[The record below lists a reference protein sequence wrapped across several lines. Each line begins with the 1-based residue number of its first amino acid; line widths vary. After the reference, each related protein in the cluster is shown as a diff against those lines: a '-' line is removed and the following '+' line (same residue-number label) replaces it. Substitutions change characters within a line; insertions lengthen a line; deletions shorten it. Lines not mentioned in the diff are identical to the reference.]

1 MSSILEGLYNEEE
14 QSADSELRR
23 KLDKVES
30 ILGTRTDMRGRQF
43 NQAIQDIT
51 KNIKYLQQDEL
62 VMEIYSK
69 MQSMAQ
75 AIGLPEKELDYVEKA
90 VREAFNNLESAVYEM
105 EEPFEDYVRDLQY
118 KVEELEL
125 DEGMYD
131 QEAFDRIFKDRKGKG
146 SMEKPKVKPLPPHVK
161 RPRDTGMYNQ
171 PNKADK
177 DKEGEQLSEAQFDEA
192 AGEKDAC
199 YHKVKS
205 RYKVWPSAYASGA
218 LVKCRKVGAKNW
230 GKTTTKEDEE
240 LDEGEER
247 SIIANGCV
255 EKLVDEF
262 SGRENQFANK
272 DDLEYAIY
280 QALEDLDVEDCVDPE
295 MEVGGQPIGHFA
307 SGRVIDC
314 CSSSDIIYDVMAHM
328 DETQIG
334 EELDEAGTNCWKGYE
349 KKGTKKMF
357 GKTVNNCVKK
367 EAVEED
373 LKAWFGKGKDGGAGG
388 GGWDAYDGSG
398 NRTGKCGE
406 TKGKAKPK
414 CLSKSKAAS
423 LRASGGKKAIGAAV
437 KKKRRNDPNKN
448 RKGKAKNVSN
458 KTNESRILQGLT
470 EGLNTPTPFQIVQD
484 VYKNKQH
491 QKIDGVVM
499 DLFTASALVNAYN
512 QISDANKKKME
523 NADIAMLGKMAS
535 KIFELSESME
545 LEEGN
550 GKIRMGILGML
561 LVAGIWKIDRN
572 MAEKVWDNSHQ
583 LQQLT
588 QVYAKANECGD
599 KEKMKDVKRRIAN
612 HKTRLDIGKGDVDFD
627 GLPGKDD
634 IKDIGYA
641 TQSCEVR

>member
-1 MSSILEGLYNEEE
+1 MSSILEGLYKEEE
-14 QSADSELRR
+14 QSAESELRR

-69 MQSMAQ
+69 MQSMAE
-75 AIGLPEKELDYVEKA
+75 AIGLSEKELDYVEDD
-90 VREAFNNLESAVYEM
+90 VREAFNNLESAVYKM

-131 QEAFDRIFKDRKGKG
+131 QEAFNSIFGVDSKDRAKKKEKQK
-146 SMEKPKVKPLPPHVK
+146 SKPK
-161 RPRDTGMYNQ
+161 DTGMYNQ
-171 PNKADK
+171 PNKDEE
-177 DKEGEQLSEAQFDEA
+177 EGEPLTEEQFDEA
-192 AGEKDAC
+192 AGKKDAC

-205 RYKVWPSAYASGA
+205 RYDVWPSAYASGA

-230 GKTTTKEDEE
+230 GKTTTKEDEDIE
-240 LDEGEER
+240 EGTR
-247 SIIANGCV
+247 
-255 EKLVDEF
+255 
-262 SGRENQFANK
+262 
-272 DDLEYAIY
+272 
-280 QALEDLDVEDCVDPE
+280 
-295 MEVGGQPIGHFA
+295 
-307 SGRVIDC
+307 
-314 CSSSDIIYDVMAHM
+314 
-328 DETQIG
+328 
-334 EELDEAGTNCWKGYE
+334 CWKGYK
-349 KKGTKKMF
+349 KKGTKMMF
-357 GKTVNNCVKK
+357 GKRVNNCVKADESV

-373 LKAWFGKGKDGGAGG
+373 LKAWFGKGKKGGAGG
-388 GGWDAYDGSG
+388 GGWDRYNSKGE
-398 NRTGKCGE
+398 RVGKCGDG
-406 TKGKAKPK
+406 KGKGKPK

-423 LRASGGKKAIGAAV
+423 LRNSGGKKAIGAAV

-499 DLFTASALVNAYN
+499 DLFTASALVNAYDK
-512 QISDANKKKME
+512 ISDANKKKME
-523 NADIAMLGKMAS
+523 NADIDMLAKMAS

-561 LVAGIWKIDRN
+561 LVSGIWKIDRD

-599 KEKMKDVKRRIAN
+599 KEKMKDVKRRIGN
-612 HKTRLDIGKGDVDFD
+612 HKMRLDLGKGDVDFD
-627 GLPGKDD
+627 GRPGDDD

-641 TQSCEVR
+641 TQSCDIR

>member
-1 MSSILEGLYNEEE
+1 MSSILEGLYKEED
-14 QSADSELRR
+14 QSAESELRR

-75 AIGLPEKELDYVEKA
+75 AIGLSEKELDYVEDD
-90 VREAFNNLESAVYEM
+90 VREAFNNLESAVYKM

-131 QEAFDRIFKDRKGKG
+131 QEAFDAIFKDRKDKG
-146 SMEKPKVKPLPPHVK
+146 SMEKPKSKPK
-161 RPRDTGMYNQ
+161 DTGMYNQ

-177 DKEGEQLSEAQFDEA
+177 GKDEQLSEAQFDEA

-230 GKTTTKEDEE
+230 GKTTTKEDAVSEGKSKVSNCCDAPIE
-240 LDEGEER
+240 GEIEDNVGRCSKCKEMAKCISSVDEGQR
-247 SIIANGCV
+247 
-255 EKLVDEF
+255 
-262 SGRENQFANK
+262 
-272 DDLEYAIY
+272 
-280 QALEDLDVEDCVDPE
+280 
-295 MEVGGQPIGHFA
+295 
-307 SGRVIDC
+307 
-314 CSSSDIIYDVMAHM
+314 
-328 DETQIG
+328 
-334 EELDEAGTNCWKGYE
+334 CWKGYE

-367 EAVEED
+367 ESVEAVEED

-484 VYKNKQH
+484 VYKNKQY

-499 DLFTASALVNAYN
+499 DLFTASALVNAYDK
-512 QISDANKKKME
+512 ISPANKKKME
-523 NADIAMLGKMAS
+523 NADIAMLAKMAN

-561 LVAGIWKIDRN
+561 LVSGIWKIDRD

-599 KEKMKDVKRRIAN
+599 KEKMKDVKRRIGN
-612 HKTRLDIGKGDVDFD
+612 HKMRLDLGKGDVDFD
-627 GLPGKDD
+627 GRPGNDD

-641 TQSCEVR
+641 TQSCDIR

>member
-1 MSSILEGLYNEEE
+1 MSSILEGLYKEEE
-14 QSADSELRR
+14 QSAESELRR

-69 MQSMAQ
+69 MQSMAE
-75 AIGLPEKELDYVEKA
+75 AIGLSEKELDYVEDD
-90 VREAFNNLESAVYEM
+90 VREAFNNLESAVYKM

-131 QEAFDRIFKDRKGKG
+131 QEAFNSIFGVDSKDRAKKKEKQK
-146 SMEKPKVKPLPPHVK
+146 SKPK
-161 RPRDTGMYNQ
+161 DTGMYNQ
-171 PNKADK
+171 PNNKEEE
-177 DKEGEQLSEAQFDEA
+177 EGEPLTEEQFDEA
-192 AGEKDAC
+192 AGKKDAC

-205 RYKVWPSAYASGA
+205 RYDVWPSAYASGA

-230 GKTTTKEDEE
+230 GKTTTKEDEDIE
-240 LDEGEER
+240 EGTR
-247 SIIANGCV
+247 
-255 EKLVDEF
+255 
-262 SGRENQFANK
+262 
-272 DDLEYAIY
+272 
-280 QALEDLDVEDCVDPE
+280 
-295 MEVGGQPIGHFA
+295 
-307 SGRVIDC
+307 
-314 CSSSDIIYDVMAHM
+314 
-328 DETQIG
+328 
-334 EELDEAGTNCWKGYE
+334 CWKGYK
-349 KKGTKKMF
+349 KKGTKMMF
-357 GKTVNNCVKK
+357 GKRVNNCVKADESV

-373 LKAWFGKGKDGGAGG
+373 LKAWFGKGKKGGAGG
-388 GGWDAYDGSG
+388 GGWDRYNSKGE
-398 NRTGKCGE
+398 RVGKCGDG
-406 TKGKAKPK
+406 KGKGKPK

-423 LRASGGKKAIGAAV
+423 LRNSGGKKAIGAAV

-499 DLFTASALVNAYN
+499 DLFTASALVNAYDK
-512 QISDANKKKME
+512 ISDANKKKME
-523 NADIAMLGKMAS
+523 NADIDMLAKMAS

-561 LVAGIWKIDRN
+561 LVSGIWKIDRD

-599 KEKMKDVKRRIAN
+599 KEKMKDVKRRIGN
-612 HKTRLDIGKGDVDFD
+612 HKMRLDLGKGDVDFD
-627 GLPGKDD
+627 GRPGDDD

-641 TQSCEVR
+641 TQSCDIR

>member
-75 AIGLPEKELDYVEKA
+75 AIGLSEKELDYVEDD
-90 VREAFNNLESAVYEM
+90 VREAFNNLESAVYKM

-131 QEAFDRIFKDRKGKG
+131 QEAFNKIFGVDSKDRAKKR
-146 SMEKPKVKPLPPHVK
+146 EKPKSKPK
-161 RPRDTGMYNQ
+161 DTGMYNQ

-177 DKEGEQLSEAQFDEA
+177 DKEGEQLTEAQFDEA

-230 GKTTTKEDEE
+230 GKTTTKEDTVSEGKSKVSNCCDAPIE
-240 LDEGEER
+240 GEIEDNVGRCSKCKEMAKCISSVDEGQR
-247 SIIANGCV
+247 
-255 EKLVDEF
+255 
-262 SGRENQFANK
+262 
-272 DDLEYAIY
+272 
-280 QALEDLDVEDCVDPE
+280 
-295 MEVGGQPIGHFA
+295 
-307 SGRVIDC
+307 
-314 CSSSDIIYDVMAHM
+314 
-328 DETQIG
+328 
-334 EELDEAGTNCWKGYE
+334 CWKGYE

-367 EAVEED
+367 ESVEAVEED

-499 DLFTASALVNAYN
+499 DLFTASALVNAYD

-550 GKIRMGILGML
+550 GNIRMGILGML

-641 TQSCEVR
+641 TQSCDIR

>member
-1 MSSILEGLYNEEE
+1 MSSILEGLYKEEE
-14 QSADSELRR
+14 QSAESELRR

-69 MQSMAQ
+69 MQSMAE
-75 AIGLPEKELDYVEKA
+75 AIGLSEKELDYVEDD
-90 VREAFNNLESAVYEM
+90 VREAFNNLESAVYKM

-131 QEAFDRIFKDRKGKG
+131 QEAFNSIFGVDSKDRAKKKEKQK
-146 SMEKPKVKPLPPHVK
+146 SKPK
-161 RPRDTGMYNQ
+161 DTGMYNQ
-171 PNKADK
+171 PNNKEEEGHDEKRKQWLQKYIDSSADERREMVGPTRGQPMFSMRDYELIHQLLYPNNK
-177 DKEGEQLSEAQFDEA
+177 EEEGEPLTEEQFDEA
-192 AGEKDAC
+192 AGKKDAC

-205 RYKVWPSAYASGA
+205 RYDVWPSAYASGA

-230 GKTTTKEDEE
+230 GKTTTKEDEDIE
-240 LDEGEER
+240 EGTR
-247 SIIANGCV
+247 
-255 EKLVDEF
+255 
-262 SGRENQFANK
+262 
-272 DDLEYAIY
+272 
-280 QALEDLDVEDCVDPE
+280 
-295 MEVGGQPIGHFA
+295 
-307 SGRVIDC
+307 
-314 CSSSDIIYDVMAHM
+314 
-328 DETQIG
+328 
-334 EELDEAGTNCWKGYE
+334 CWKGYK
-349 KKGTKKMF
+349 KKGTKMMF
-357 GKTVNNCVKK
+357 GKRVNNCVKADESV

-373 LKAWFGKGKDGGAGG
+373 LKAWFGKGKKGGAGG
-388 GGWDAYDGSG
+388 GGWDRYNSKGE
-398 NRTGKCGE
+398 RVGKCGDG
-406 TKGKAKPK
+406 KGKGKPK

-423 LRASGGKKAIGAAV
+423 LRNSGGKKAIGAAV

-499 DLFTASALVNAYN
+499 DLFTASALVNAYD

>member
-131 QEAFDRIFKDRKGKG
+131 QDAFDAIFKDKKDKGT
-146 SMEKPKVKPLPPHVK
+146 MERPKSKPKPK
-161 RPRDTGMYNQ
+161 DTGMYNQ

-177 DKEGEQLSEAQFDEA
+177 DKEGEQLTEEQFDEA
-192 AGEKDAC
+192 AGKKDAC
-199 YHKVKS
+199 YHKVKA
-205 RYKVWPSAYASGA
+205 RYDVWPSAYASGA
-218 LVKCRKVGAKNW
+218 LVKCRKVGASNW
-230 GKTTTKEDEE
+230 GKTTTKED
-240 LDEGEER
+240 
-247 SIIANGCV
+247 
-255 EKLVDEF
+255 
-262 SGRENQFANK
+262 
-272 DDLEYAIY
+272 
-280 QALEDLDVEDCVDPE
+280 
-295 MEVGGQPIGHFA
+295 
-307 SGRVIDC
+307 
-314 CSSSDIIYDVMAHM
+314 
-328 DETQIG
+328 

-367 EAVEED
+367 ESVEAVDED

-398 NRTGKCGE
+398 NRTGKCGDS
-406 TKGKAKPK
+406 KGKAKPK

-423 LRASGGKKAIGAAV
+423 LRSSGGKKAIGAAV
-437 KKKRRNDPNKN
+437 KKKRRNDPNKD

-470 EGLNTPTPFQIVQD
+470 EGLNKPTPFQIVQD

-512 QISDANKKKME
+512 QINDANKKKME

-634 IKDIGYA
+634 IKDIGYV

>member
-69 MQSMAQ
+69 MQSMAK

-131 QEAFDRIFKDRKGKG
+131 QEAFDRIFKNSEKDKG
-146 SMEKPKVKPLPPHVK
+146 SMEKPKVKPLPQ
-161 RPRDTGMYNQ
+161 DTGMYNQ

-177 DKEGEQLSEAQFDEA
+177 GKDEQLSEAQFDEA

-240 LDEGEER
+240 LDE
-247 SIIANGCV
+247 
-255 EKLVDEF
+255 
-262 SGRENQFANK
+262 
-272 DDLEYAIY
+272 
-280 QALEDLDVEDCVDPE
+280 
-295 MEVGGQPIGHFA
+295 
-307 SGRVIDC
+307 
-314 CSSSDIIYDVMAHM
+314 
-328 DETQIG
+328 
-334 EELDEAGTNCWKGYE
+334 AGTNCWKGYE

-367 EAVEED
+367 ESVEELDNTFIKKRGEQLTPKEKHRANQQYKQKARDEIKRRTAEKRLQMEKVEED

-470 EGLNTPTPFQIVQD
+470 EGLNKPTPFQIVQD

-523 NADIAMLGKMAS
+523 NADIAMLGKIAS

-634 IKDIGYA
+634 IKDIDYA

>member
-75 AIGLPEKELDYVEKA
+75 AIGLPEKELDYVEDD
-90 VREAFNNLESAVYEM
+90 VREAFNNLESAVYKM

-131 QEAFDRIFKDRKGKG
+131 QEAFNKIFGVDSKDRAKKREK
-146 SMEKPKVKPLPPHVK
+146 SKSKPK
-161 RPRDTGMYNQ
+161 DTGMYNQ

-177 DKEGEQLSEAQFDEA
+177 DKEGEQLTEAQFDEA

-230 GKTTTKEDEE
+230 GKTTTKEDTVSEGKSKVSNCCDAPIE
-240 LDEGEER
+240 GEIEDNVGRCSKCKEMAKCISSVDEGQR
-247 SIIANGCV
+247 
-255 EKLVDEF
+255 
-262 SGRENQFANK
+262 
-272 DDLEYAIY
+272 
-280 QALEDLDVEDCVDPE
+280 
-295 MEVGGQPIGHFA
+295 
-307 SGRVIDC
+307 
-314 CSSSDIIYDVMAHM
+314 
-328 DETQIG
+328 
-334 EELDEAGTNCWKGYE
+334 CWKGYE

-367 EAVEED
+367 ESVEAVEED

-437 KKKRRNDPNKN
+437 KKKRRNDPNKD

-499 DLFTASALVNAYN
+499 DLFTASALVNAYD

>member
-1 MSSILEGLYNEEE
+1 MSSILEGADKAYLREYNESEDE
-14 QSADSELRR
+14 RRLGALKSALSSVQQE
-23 KLDKVES
+23 
-30 ILGTRTDMRGRQF
+30 
-43 NQAIQDIT
+43 T
-51 KNIKYLQQDEL
+51 KNAGYIQNGL
-62 VMEIYSK
+62 V
-69 MQSMAQ
+69 
-75 AIGLPEKELDYVEKA
+75 LDIQLA
-90 VREAFNNLESAVYEM
+90 VRRIYEDLGMDVSDGSPYDEAEDAVRKATNDLESAIYS
-105 EEPFEDYVRDLQY
+105 
-118 KVEELEL
+118 L
-125 DEGMYD
+125 DEQIKLEIREVNNSID
-131 QEAFDRIFKDRKGKG
+131 
-146 SMEKPKVKPLPPHVK
+146 
-161 RPRDTGMYNQ
+161 
-171 PNKADK
+171 
-177 DKEGEQLSEAQFDEA
+177 
-192 AGEKDAC
+192 DA
-199 YHKVKS
+199 
-205 RYKVWPSAYASGA
+205 RMDA
-218 LVKCRKVGAKNW
+218 
-230 GKTTTKEDEE
+230 EE
-240 LDEGEER
+240 
-247 SIIANGCV
+247 I
-255 EKLVDEF
+255 
-262 SGRENQFANK
+262 
-272 DDLEYAIY
+272 
-280 QALEDLDVEDCVDPE
+280 
-295 MEVGGQPIGHFA
+295 
-307 SGRVIDC
+307 
-314 CSSSDIIYDVMAHM
+314 
-328 DETQIG
+328 
-334 EELDEAGTNCWKGYE
+334 DEAGTNCWKGYE

-367 EAVEED
+367 ESVEED

-398 NRTGKCGE
+398 KRTGKCGE

-423 LRASGGKKAIGAAV
+423 LRSSGGKKAIGAAV

-512 QISDANKKKME
+512 QINDANKKKME

-550 GKIRMGILGML
+550 GNIRMGILGML
-561 LVAGIWKIDRN
+561 LVSGIWQIDRN

>member
-75 AIGLPEKELDYVEKA
+75 AIGLSEKELDYVEDD
-90 VREAFNNLESAVYEM
+90 VREAFNNLESAVYKM

-131 QEAFDRIFKDRKGKG
+131 QEAFNKIFGVDSKDRAKKREK
-146 SMEKPKVKPLPPHVK
+146 SKSKPK
-161 RPRDTGMYNQ
+161 DTGMYNQ

-177 DKEGEQLSEAQFDEA
+177 DKEGEQLTEAQFDEA

-230 GKTTTKEDEE
+230 GKTTTKEDTVSEGKSKVSNCCDAPIE
-240 LDEGEER
+240 GEIEDNVGRCSKCKEMAKCISSVDEGQR
-247 SIIANGCV
+247 
-255 EKLVDEF
+255 
-262 SGRENQFANK
+262 
-272 DDLEYAIY
+272 
-280 QALEDLDVEDCVDPE
+280 
-295 MEVGGQPIGHFA
+295 
-307 SGRVIDC
+307 
-314 CSSSDIIYDVMAHM
+314 
-328 DETQIG
+328 
-334 EELDEAGTNCWKGYE
+334 CWKGYE

-367 EAVEED
+367 ESVEAVEED

-499 DLFTASALVNAYN
+499 DLFTASALVNAYD

-550 GKIRMGILGML
+550 GNIRMGILGML

-641 TQSCEVR
+641 TQSCDIR

>member
-1 MSSILEGLYNEEE
+1 MSSILEGLYKEEE

-23 KLDKVES
+23 KLEKVES
-30 ILGTRTDMRGRQF
+30 ILGTRTDRNGRLY
-43 NQAIQDIT
+43 NEYVNDIT

-75 AIGLPEKELDYVEKA
+75 AIGLSEKELDYVEDD
-90 VREAFNNLESAVYEM
+90 VREAFNNLESAVYKM

-131 QEAFDRIFKDRKGKG
+131 QEAFDNIFKDRKDKG
-146 SMEKPKVKPLPPHVK
+146 TMERPKARPTRTKPK
-161 RPRDTGMYNQ
+161 DTGMYNQ

-177 DKEGEQLSEAQFDEA
+177 DKEGEQLTEAQFDEA

-230 GKTTTKEDEE
+230 GKTTTKEDAVSEGKSKVSNCCDAPIE
-240 LDEGEER
+240 GEIEDNVGRCSKCKEMAKCISSVDEGQR
-247 SIIANGCV
+247 
-255 EKLVDEF
+255 
-262 SGRENQFANK
+262 
-272 DDLEYAIY
+272 
-280 QALEDLDVEDCVDPE
+280 
-295 MEVGGQPIGHFA
+295 
-307 SGRVIDC
+307 
-314 CSSSDIIYDVMAHM
+314 
-328 DETQIG
+328 
-334 EELDEAGTNCWKGYE
+334 CWKGYE

-367 EAVEED
+367 ESVEED

-398 NRTGKCGE
+398 NRTGKCGDS
-406 TKGKAKPK
+406 KGKAKPK

-423 LRASGGKKAIGAAV
+423 LRSSGGKKAIGAAV

-512 QISDANKKKME
+512 QINDANKKKME

-550 GKIRMGILGML
+550 GNIRMGILGML
-561 LVAGIWKIDRN
+561 LVSGIWQIDRN

>member
-1 MSSILEGLYNEEE
+1 MSSILEGLYKEEE

-23 KLDKVES
+23 KLEKVES
-30 ILGTRTDMRGRQF
+30 ILGTRTGMRGRQF

-69 MQSMAQ
+69 MQSMAE
-75 AIGLPEKELDYVEKA
+75 AIGLSEKELDYVEDD
-90 VREAFNNLESAVYEM
+90 VREAFNNLESAVYKM

-131 QEAFDRIFKDRKGKG
+131 QEAFNNIFGADSKDRAKKR
-146 SMEKPKVKPLPPHVK
+146 EKPKSKPK
-161 RPRDTGMYNQ
+161 DTGMYNQ

-240 LDEGEER
+240 LDE
-247 SIIANGCV
+247 
-255 EKLVDEF
+255 
-262 SGRENQFANK
+262 
-272 DDLEYAIY
+272 
-280 QALEDLDVEDCVDPE
+280 
-295 MEVGGQPIGHFA
+295 
-307 SGRVIDC
+307 
-314 CSSSDIIYDVMAHM
+314 
-328 DETQIG
+328 
-334 EELDEAGTNCWKGYE
+334 AGTNCWKGYE

-367 EAVEED
+367 ESVEAVDED

-398 NRTGKCGE
+398 NRTGKCGDS
-406 TKGKAKPK
+406 KGKAKPK

-423 LRASGGKKAIGAAV
+423 LRSSGGKKAIGAAV

-448 RKGKAKNVSN
+448 RKGKAKNVSS

-499 DLFTASALVNAYN
+499 DLFTASALVNAYD

>member
-1 MSSILEGLYNEEE
+1 MSSILEGLYKEEE
-14 QSADSELRR
+14 QSAESELRR

-69 MQSMAQ
+69 MQSMAE
-75 AIGLPEKELDYVEKA
+75 AIGLSEKELDYVEDD
-90 VREAFNNLESAVYEM
+90 VREAFNNLESAVYKM

-131 QEAFDRIFKDRKGKG
+131 QEAFNSIFGVDSKDRAKKKEKQK
-146 SMEKPKVKPLPPHVK
+146 SKPK
-161 RPRDTGMYNQ
+161 DTGMYNQ
-171 PNKADK
+171 PNNKEE
-177 DKEGEQLSEAQFDEA
+177 EGEQLSEAQFDEA

-240 LDEGEER
+240 LDE
-247 SIIANGCV
+247 
-255 EKLVDEF
+255 
-262 SGRENQFANK
+262 
-272 DDLEYAIY
+272 
-280 QALEDLDVEDCVDPE
+280 
-295 MEVGGQPIGHFA
+295 
-307 SGRVIDC
+307 
-314 CSSSDIIYDVMAHM
+314 
-328 DETQIG
+328 
-334 EELDEAGTNCWKGYE
+334 AGTNCWKGYE

-367 EAVEED
+367 ESVEAVDED

-398 NRTGKCGE
+398 NRTGKCGDS
-406 TKGKAKPK
+406 KGKAKPK

-423 LRASGGKKAIGAAV
+423 LRSSGGKKAIGAAV

-499 DLFTASALVNAYN
+499 DLFTASALVNAYD

-561 LVAGIWKIDRN
+561 LVSGIWKIDRD

-599 KEKMKDVKRRIAN
+599 KEKMKDVKRRIGN
-612 HKTRLDIGKGDVDFD
+612 HKMRLDLGKGDVDFD
-627 GLPGKDD
+627 GRPGDDD
-634 IKDIGYA
+634 IKDIDYINPI
-641 TQSCEVR
+641 EER

>member
-14 QSADSELRR
+14 QSVDSELRR

-75 AIGLPEKELDYVEKA
+75 AIGLSEKELDYVEDD
-90 VREAFNNLESAVYEM
+90 VREAFNNLESAVYKM

-131 QEAFDRIFKDRKGKG
+131 QEAFNKIFGVDSKDRAKKREK
-146 SMEKPKVKPLPPHVK
+146 SKSKPK
-161 RPRDTGMYNQ
+161 DTGMYNQ

-177 DKEGEQLSEAQFDEA
+177 DKEGEQLTEAQFDEA

-230 GKTTTKEDEE
+230 GKTTTKEDTVSEGKSKVSNCCDAPIE
-240 LDEGEER
+240 GEIEDNVGRCSKCKEMAKCISSVDEGQR
-247 SIIANGCV
+247 
-255 EKLVDEF
+255 
-262 SGRENQFANK
+262 
-272 DDLEYAIY
+272 
-280 QALEDLDVEDCVDPE
+280 
-295 MEVGGQPIGHFA
+295 
-307 SGRVIDC
+307 
-314 CSSSDIIYDVMAHM
+314 
-328 DETQIG
+328 
-334 EELDEAGTNCWKGYE
+334 CWKGYE

-367 EAVEED
+367 ESVEAVEED

-499 DLFTASALVNAYN
+499 DLFTASALVNAYD

-550 GKIRMGILGML
+550 GNIRMGILGML

-641 TQSCEVR
+641 TQSCDIR

>member
-1 MSSILEGLYNEEE
+1 MSSILEGLYKEED
-14 QSADSELRR
+14 QSAESELRR

-75 AIGLPEKELDYVEKA
+75 AIGLSEKELDYVEDD
-90 VREAFNNLESAVYEM
+90 VREAFNNLESAVYKM

-131 QEAFDRIFKDRKGKG
+131 QEAFDAIFKDRKDKG
-146 SMEKPKVKPLPPHVK
+146 SMEKPKSKPK
-161 RPRDTGMYNQ
+161 DTGMYNQ

-177 DKEGEQLSEAQFDEA
+177 GKDEQLSEAQFDEA

-230 GKTTTKEDEE
+230 GKTTTKEDAVSEGKSKVSNCCDAPIE
-240 LDEGEER
+240 GEIEDNVGRCSKCKEMAKCISSVDEGQR
-247 SIIANGCV
+247 
-255 EKLVDEF
+255 
-262 SGRENQFANK
+262 
-272 DDLEYAIY
+272 
-280 QALEDLDVEDCVDPE
+280 
-295 MEVGGQPIGHFA
+295 
-307 SGRVIDC
+307 
-314 CSSSDIIYDVMAHM
+314 
-328 DETQIG
+328 
-334 EELDEAGTNCWKGYE
+334 CWKGYE

-367 EAVEED
+367 ESVEAVEED

-484 VYKNKQH
+484 VYKNKQY

-499 DLFTASALVNAYN
+499 DLFTASALVNAYDK
-512 QISDANKKKME
+512 ISPANKKKME
-523 NADIAMLGKMAS
+523 NADIAMLAKMAN

-561 LVAGIWKIDRN
+561 LVSGIWKIDRD

-599 KEKMKDVKRRIAN
+599 KEKMKDVKRRIGN
-612 HKTRLDIGKGDVDFD
+612 HKMRLDLGKGDVDFD
-627 GLPGKDD
+627 GRPGNDD

-641 TQSCEVR
+641 TQSCDVK

>member
-23 KLDKVES
+23 KLEKVES
-30 ILGTRTDMRGRQF
+30 ILGTRTDRNGRLY
-43 NQAIQDIT
+43 NEYVNDIT

-75 AIGLPEKELDYVEKA
+75 AIGLSEKELDYVEDD
-90 VREAFNNLESAVYEM
+90 VREAFNNLESAVYKM

-131 QEAFDRIFKDRKGKG
+131 QEAFDNIFKDRKDKG
-146 SMEKPKVKPLPPHVK
+146 TMERPKARPTRTKPK
-161 RPRDTGMYNQ
+161 DTGMYNQ

-177 DKEGEQLSEAQFDEA
+177 DKEGEQLTEAQFDEA

-230 GKTTTKEDEE
+230 GKTTTKEDAVSEGKSKVSNCCDAPIE
-240 LDEGEER
+240 GEIEDNVGRCSKCKEMAKCISSVDEGQR
-247 SIIANGCV
+247 
-255 EKLVDEF
+255 
-262 SGRENQFANK
+262 
-272 DDLEYAIY
+272 
-280 QALEDLDVEDCVDPE
+280 
-295 MEVGGQPIGHFA
+295 
-307 SGRVIDC
+307 
-314 CSSSDIIYDVMAHM
+314 
-328 DETQIG
+328 
-334 EELDEAGTNCWKGYE
+334 CWKGYE

-367 EAVEED
+367 ESVEED

-398 NRTGKCGE
+398 NRTGKCGD

-512 QISDANKKKME
+512 QINDANKKKME

-550 GKIRMGILGML
+550 GNIRMGILGML
-561 LVAGIWKIDRN
+561 LVSGIWQIDRN

>member
-14 QSADSELRR
+14 QSAESELRR

-30 ILGTRTDMRGRQF
+30 ILGTRSDMRGRQF

-75 AIGLPEKELDYVEKA
+75 AIGLSEKELDYVEDD
-90 VREAFNNLESAVYEM
+90 VREAFNNLESAVYKM

-131 QEAFDRIFKDRKGKG
+131 QEAFNKIFGVDSKDRAKKREK
-146 SMEKPKVKPLPPHVK
+146 SKSKPK
-161 RPRDTGMYNQ
+161 DTGMYNQ

-177 DKEGEQLSEAQFDEA
+177 DKEGEQLTEAQFDEA

-230 GKTTTKEDEE
+230 GKTTTKEDTVSEGKSKVSNCCDAPIE
-240 LDEGEER
+240 GEIEDNVGRCSKCKEMAKCISSVDEGQR
-247 SIIANGCV
+247 
-255 EKLVDEF
+255 
-262 SGRENQFANK
+262 
-272 DDLEYAIY
+272 
-280 QALEDLDVEDCVDPE
+280 
-295 MEVGGQPIGHFA
+295 
-307 SGRVIDC
+307 
-314 CSSSDIIYDVMAHM
+314 
-328 DETQIG
+328 
-334 EELDEAGTNCWKGYE
+334 CWKGYE

-367 EAVEED
+367 ESVEAVEED

-499 DLFTASALVNAYN
+499 DLFTASALVNAYD

-550 GKIRMGILGML
+550 GNIRMGILGML

-641 TQSCEVR
+641 TQSCDIR

>member
-14 QSADSELRR
+14 QSVDSELRR

-75 AIGLPEKELDYVEKA
+75 AIGLSEKELDYVEDD
-90 VREAFNNLESAVYEM
+90 VREAFNNLESAVYKM

-131 QEAFDRIFKDRKGKG
+131 QEAFNKIFGVDSKDRAKKREK
-146 SMEKPKVKPLPPHVK
+146 SKSKPK
-161 RPRDTGMYNQ
+161 DTGMYNQ

-177 DKEGEQLSEAQFDEA
+177 DKKGEQLTEAQFDEA

-230 GKTTTKEDEE
+230 GKTTTKEDTVSEGKSKVSNCCDAPIE
-240 LDEGEER
+240 GEIEDNVGRCSKCKEMAKCISSVDEGQR
-247 SIIANGCV
+247 
-255 EKLVDEF
+255 
-262 SGRENQFANK
+262 
-272 DDLEYAIY
+272 
-280 QALEDLDVEDCVDPE
+280 
-295 MEVGGQPIGHFA
+295 
-307 SGRVIDC
+307 
-314 CSSSDIIYDVMAHM
+314 
-328 DETQIG
+328 
-334 EELDEAGTNCWKGYE
+334 CWKGYE

-367 EAVEED
+367 ESVEAVEED

-499 DLFTASALVNAYN
+499 DLFTASALVNAYD

-550 GKIRMGILGML
+550 GNIRMGILGML

-641 TQSCEVR
+641 TQSCDIR

>member
-1 MSSILEGLYNEEE
+1 MSSILEGLYNEQDQPMDHHVGQRQEYI
-14 QSADSELRR
+14 SELRR
-23 KLDKVES
+23 KLEKVES
-30 ILGTRTDMRGRQF
+30 ILGRSTDRNGKQF

-51 KNIKYLQQDEL
+51 KNIKYLEQDEL
-62 VMEIYSK
+62 VFEIYSK
-69 MQSMAQ
+69 MRGMAE
-75 AIGLPEKELDYVEKA
+75 AIGMDVAEGSPYDDEEDA
-90 VREAFNNLESAVYEM
+90 VREAFNNLEAVVYNM
-105 EEPFEDYVRDLQY
+105 EEPFEDYVRGLQTE
-118 KVEELEL
+118 VEELEL

-131 QEAFDRIFKDRKGKG
+131 KKAFDNIFKDRKDKG
-146 SMEKPKVKPLPPHVK
+146 TMERPKSKLKPK
-161 RPRDTGMYNQ
+161 DTGMYNQ

-230 GKTTTKEDEE
+230 GQTTTKED
-240 LDEGEER
+240 
-247 SIIANGCV
+247 
-255 EKLVDEF
+255 
-262 SGRENQFANK
+262 
-272 DDLEYAIY
+272 
-280 QALEDLDVEDCVDPE
+280 
-295 MEVGGQPIGHFA
+295 
-307 SGRVIDC
+307 
-314 CSSSDIIYDVMAHM
+314 
-328 DETQIG
+328 

-367 EAVEED
+367 ESVEAVEED

-398 NRTGKCGE
+398 NRTGKCGDS
-406 TKGKAKPK
+406 KGKAKPK

-423 LRASGGKKAIGAAV
+423 LRSSGGKKAIGAAV

-499 DLFTASALVNAYN
+499 DLFTASALVNAYD

>member
-1 MSSILEGLYNEEE
+1 MSSILEGLYKEEE
-14 QSADSELRR
+14 QSAESELRR
-23 KLDKVES
+23 KLEKVES
-30 ILGTRTDMRGRQF
+30 ILGRSTDRNGRQF

-51 KNIKYLQQDEL
+51 KNIKYLEQDEL
-62 VMEIYSK
+62 VFEIYSK
-69 MQSMAQ
+69 MRGMAE
-75 AIGLPEKELDYVEKA
+75 AIGMDVSDGSPYDDEEDA
-90 VREAFNNLESAVYEM
+90 VREAFNNLEAVVYNM
-105 EEPFEDYVRDLQY
+105 EEPFEDYVRGLQTE
-118 KVEELEL
+118 VEELEL

-131 QEAFDRIFKDRKGKG
+131 QEAFDNIFKDRKDKG
-146 SMEKPKVKPLPPHVK
+146 TMERPKARPTRPKPK
-161 RPRDTGMYNQ
+161 DTGMYNQ

-177 DKEGEQLSEAQFDEA
+177 DKEGEQLTEAQFDEA

-240 LDEGEER
+240 LDE
-247 SIIANGCV
+247 
-255 EKLVDEF
+255 
-262 SGRENQFANK
+262 
-272 DDLEYAIY
+272 
-280 QALEDLDVEDCVDPE
+280 
-295 MEVGGQPIGHFA
+295 
-307 SGRVIDC
+307 
-314 CSSSDIIYDVMAHM
+314 
-328 DETQIG
+328 
-334 EELDEAGTNCWKGYE
+334 AGTNCWKGYE

-367 EAVEED
+367 ESVEVVDED

-398 NRTGKCGE
+398 NRTGKCGDS
-406 TKGKAKPK
+406 KGKAKPK

-423 LRASGGKKAIGAAV
+423 LRSSGGKKAIGAAV

-448 RKGKAKNVSN
+448 RKGKAKNVSS

-499 DLFTASALVNAYN
+499 DLFTASALVNAYD
-512 QISDANKKKME
+512 QINDANKKKME

-550 GKIRMGILGML
+550 GNIRMGILGML
-561 LVAGIWKIDRN
+561 LVSGIWQIDRN
-572 MAEKVWDNSHQ
+572 MAEKIWDNSHQ

-627 GLPGKDD
+627 GLPGNDD

-641 TQSCEVR
+641 TQSCDIR

>member
-1 MSSILEGLYNEEE
+1 MSSILEGLYNEQDQPMDHHVGQRQEYI
-14 QSADSELRR
+14 SELRR
-23 KLDKVES
+23 KLEKVES
-30 ILGTRTDMRGRQF
+30 ILGRSTDRNGKQF

-51 KNIKYLQQDEL
+51 KNIKYLEQDEL
-62 VMEIYSK
+62 VFEIYSK
-69 MQSMAQ
+69 MRGMAE
-75 AIGLPEKELDYVEKA
+75 AIGMDVAEGSPYDDEEDA
-90 VREAFNNLESAVYEM
+90 VREAFNNLEAVVYNM

-131 QEAFDRIFKDRKGKG
+131 QEAFDTIFKDRKDKG
-146 SMEKPKVKPLPPHVK
+146 SMEKPKSKPQ
-161 RPRDTGMYNQ
+161 DTGMYNQ

-177 DKEGEQLSEAQFDEA
+177 DKEGEQLTEEQFDEA

-240 LDEGEER
+240 LDE
-247 SIIANGCV
+247 
-255 EKLVDEF
+255 
-262 SGRENQFANK
+262 
-272 DDLEYAIY
+272 
-280 QALEDLDVEDCVDPE
+280 
-295 MEVGGQPIGHFA
+295 
-307 SGRVIDC
+307 
-314 CSSSDIIYDVMAHM
+314 
-328 DETQIG
+328 
-334 EELDEAGTNCWKGYE
+334 AGTNCWKGYE

-367 EAVEED
+367 ESVEAVEED

-398 NRTGKCGE
+398 NRTGKCGDS
-406 TKGKAKPK
+406 KGKAKPK

-423 LRASGGKKAIGAAV
+423 LRSSGGKKAIGAAV

-499 DLFTASALVNAYN
+499 DLFTASALVNAYD

>member
-1 MSSILEGLYNEEE
+1 MSSILEGLYKEED
-14 QSADSELRR
+14 QSAESELRR

-75 AIGLPEKELDYVEKA
+75 AIGLSEKELDYVEDD
-90 VREAFNNLESAVYEM
+90 VREAFNNLESAVYKM

-131 QEAFDRIFKDRKGKG
+131 QEAFDAIFKDRKDKG
-146 SMEKPKVKPLPPHVK
+146 SMEKPKSKPK
-161 RPRDTGMYNQ
+161 DTGMYNQ

-177 DKEGEQLSEAQFDEA
+177 GKDEQLSEAQFDEA

-230 GKTTTKEDEE
+230 GKTTTKEDAVSEGKSKVSNCCDAPIE
-240 LDEGEER
+240 GEIEDNVGRCSKCKEMAKCISSVDEGQR
-247 SIIANGCV
+247 
-255 EKLVDEF
+255 
-262 SGRENQFANK
+262 
-272 DDLEYAIY
+272 
-280 QALEDLDVEDCVDPE
+280 
-295 MEVGGQPIGHFA
+295 
-307 SGRVIDC
+307 
-314 CSSSDIIYDVMAHM
+314 
-328 DETQIG
+328 
-334 EELDEAGTNCWKGYE
+334 CWKGYE

-367 EAVEED
+367 ESVEAVEED

-484 VYKNKQH
+484 VYKNKQY

-499 DLFTASALVNAYN
+499 DLFTASALVNAYDK
-512 QISDANKKKME
+512 ISPANKKKME
-523 NADIAMLGKMAS
+523 NADIAMLAKMAN

-561 LVAGIWKIDRN
+561 LVSGIWKIDRD

-599 KEKMKDVKRRIAN
+599 KEKMKDVKRRIGN
-612 HKTRLDIGKGDVDFD
+612 HKMRLDLGKGDVDFD
-627 GLPGKDD
+627 GLPGNDD

-641 TQSCEVR
+641 TQSCDIR

>member
-51 KNIKYLQQDEL
+51 KNIKYLQQNEL

-131 QEAFDRIFKDRKGKG
+131 QEALDRIFKDRKDKG
-146 SMEKPKVKPLPPHVK
+146 TMERPKSKPKPK
-161 RPRDTGMYNQ
+161 DTGMYNQ

-177 DKEGEQLSEAQFDEA
+177 DKEGEQLTEEQFDEA
-192 AGEKDAC
+192 AGKKDAC
-199 YHKVKS
+199 YHKVKA
-205 RYKVWPSAYASGA
+205 RYDVWPSAYASGA
-218 LVKCRKVGAKNW
+218 LVKCRKVGASNW
-230 GKTTTKEDEE
+230 GKTTTKED
-240 LDEGEER
+240 
-247 SIIANGCV
+247 
-255 EKLVDEF
+255 
-262 SGRENQFANK
+262 
-272 DDLEYAIY
+272 
-280 QALEDLDVEDCVDPE
+280 
-295 MEVGGQPIGHFA
+295 
-307 SGRVIDC
+307 
-314 CSSSDIIYDVMAHM
+314 
-328 DETQIG
+328 

-367 EAVEED
+367 ESVEAVDED

-398 NRTGKCGE
+398 NRTGKCGDS
-406 TKGKAKPK
+406 KGKAKPK

-423 LRASGGKKAIGAAV
+423 LRSSGGKKAIGAAV
-437 KKKRRNDPNKN
+437 KKKRRNDPNKD

-512 QISDANKKKME
+512 QINDANKKKME

-634 IKDIGYA
+634 IKDIGYV

>member
-14 QSADSELRR
+14 QSAESELRR

-75 AIGLPEKELDYVEKA
+75 AIGLSEKELDYVEDD
-90 VREAFNNLESAVYEM
+90 VREAFNNLESAVYKM

-131 QEAFDRIFKDRKGKG
+131 QEAFNKIFGVDSKDRAKKREK
-146 SMEKPKVKPLPPHVK
+146 SKSKPK
-161 RPRDTGMYNQ
+161 DTGMYNQ

-177 DKEGEQLSEAQFDEA
+177 DKEGEQLTEAQFDEA

-230 GKTTTKEDEE
+230 GKTTTKEDTVSEGKSKVSNCCDAPIE
-240 LDEGEER
+240 GEIEDNVGRCSKCKEMAKCISSVDEGQR
-247 SIIANGCV
+247 
-255 EKLVDEF
+255 
-262 SGRENQFANK
+262 
-272 DDLEYAIY
+272 
-280 QALEDLDVEDCVDPE
+280 
-295 MEVGGQPIGHFA
+295 
-307 SGRVIDC
+307 
-314 CSSSDIIYDVMAHM
+314 
-328 DETQIG
+328 
-334 EELDEAGTNCWKGYE
+334 CWKGYE

-367 EAVEED
+367 ESVEAVEED

-499 DLFTASALVNAYN
+499 DLFTASALVNAYD

-550 GKIRMGILGML
+550 GNIRMGILGML

-641 TQSCEVR
+641 TQSCDIR

>member
-14 QSADSELRR
+14 QSAESELRR

-51 KNIKYLQQDEL
+51 KNVKYLQQDEL

-75 AIGLPEKELDYVEKA
+75 AIGLSEKELDYVEDA
-90 VREAFNNLESAVYEM
+90 VREAFNNLESAVYKM
-105 EEPFEDYVRDLQY
+105 EEPFEDFVRDLQY

-131 QEAFDRIFKDRKGKG
+131 QEAFNNIFGVDSKDRAKKR
-146 SMEKPKVKPLPPHVK
+146 EKPTKEKTKH
-161 RPRDTGMYNQ
+161 TGMYI
-171 PNKADK
+171 PPHDEES
-177 DKEGEQLSEAQFDEA
+177 DEEETLSEAQFDEA

-230 GKTTTKEDEE
+230 GKTTTKEDEDIE
-240 LDEGEER
+240 EGQR
-247 SIIANGCV
+247 
-255 EKLVDEF
+255 
-262 SGRENQFANK
+262 
-272 DDLEYAIY
+272 
-280 QALEDLDVEDCVDPE
+280 
-295 MEVGGQPIGHFA
+295 
-307 SGRVIDC
+307 
-314 CSSSDIIYDVMAHM
+314 
-328 DETQIG
+328 
-334 EELDEAGTNCWKGYE
+334 CWKGYE

-367 EAVEED
+367 ESVEAVDED

-398 NRTGKCGE
+398 NRTGKCGDS
-406 TKGKAKPK
+406 KGKAKPK

-423 LRASGGKKAIGAAV
+423 LRSSGGKKAIGAAV

-448 RKGKAKNVSN
+448 RKGKAKNVSS

-470 EGLNTPTPFQIVQD
+470 EGMDIYRTPFQIVQD

-499 DLFTASALVNAYN
+499 DLFTASALVNAYDK
-512 QISDANKKKME
+512 ISDANKKKME
-523 NADIAMLGKMAS
+523 NADIDMLAKMAS

-561 LVAGIWKIDRN
+561 LVSGIWKIDRD

-599 KEKMKDVKRRIAN
+599 KEKMKDVKRRIGN
-612 HKTRLDIGKGDVDFD
+612 HKMRLDLGKGDVDFD
-627 GLPGKDD
+627 GRPGKDD

-641 TQSCEVR
+641 TQSCDIR